1 MRPAALPNYLLRCSS
16 GKVVANNPQRIGVD
30 GSDTEA
36 AWTTALAAH
45 LGGEAEQAIDG
56 VVAGRVD
63 VLTGT
68 QAIELDWLKGNK
80 FHEGIGQA
88 LHYGDVTGQQPVLAL
103 ISAYYNISG
112 AEQQKLEYVSGL
124 CAAHGVSVVGT
135 GTGPAWIQAETGI
148 ESSGELPW
156 KRVGLD
162 DVMPQLPRLVIVDGD
177 TTDIRCTAWER
188 NGEITRLLININDKK
203 RDAVVD
209 GKTIKMPRG
218 KVVVL

>member
-1 MRPAALPNYLLRCSS
+1 MKAISITAMIFAVAVAFAVGWLTGSHAGYTAGAESEHVRIDARATLPVPAPPVEIVERVRSSQPAPGTWRTIALPGL
-16 GKVVANNPQRIGVD
+16 D

-63 VLTGT
+63 VLTDT

-103 ISAYYNISG
+103 ISAYYNIFG

-124 CAAHGVSVVGT
+124 CAAHGVEVW
-135 GTGPAWIQAETGI
+135 A
-148 ESSGELPW
+148 L
-156 KRVGLD
+156 
-162 DVMPQLPRLVIVDGD
+162 
-177 TTDIRCTAWER
+177 TTRRE
-188 NGEITRLLININDKK
+188 
-203 RDAVVD
+203 
-209 GKTIKMPRG
+209 
-218 KVVVL
+218 